1 METELFV
8 HFAEIAGVFVG
19 FGALIS
25 QRGARPSDPHDVV
38 YLRAVL
44 GLGVAVVIAAL
55 VPITLSRYGIP
66 ADVLWRS
73 CAVLSLVIWI
83 LFLISFGRSPDS
95 RAINRSPERVDR
107 LFPIVG
113 LPLHIAF
120 AGSLL
125 LIVIDVWPAIDEA
138 LYVTALTAAVIFA
151 GYTLL
156 ALVMSQKHEDALHPP
171 SSSLTMGESVDGPLA
186 P

>member
-25 QRGARPSDPHDVV
+25 QRSVRPSDPHDVV

-44 GLGVAVVIAAL
+44 ALGVLVVIAAL
-55 VPITLSRYGIP
+55 LPIAVSRYGVP
-66 ADVLWRS
+66 DDLVWRS
-73 CAVLSLVIWI
+73 CAIVALAVWI
-83 LFLISFGRSPDS
+83 LFLISFSRSTDS
-95 RAINRSPERVDR
+95 RAVNRSPERVDR

-113 LPLHIAF
+113 LPLHIVI

-125 LIVIDVWPAIDEA
+125 IIISGVWPGVEEA
-138 LYVTALTAAVIFA
+138 LYVTTLTAAVIFA

-156 ALVMSQKHEDALHPP
+156 ALVMSQKSEVDPGRA
-171 SSSLTMGESVDGPLA
+171 GE
-186 P
+186 

>member
-25 QRGARPSDPHDVV
+25 LRSERLTDLHDVI

-44 GLGVAVVIAAL
+44 GLGVWVVISAL
-55 VPITLSRYGIP
+55 IPIAVNRYGVHDR
-66 ADVLWRS
+66 ALWFS
-73 CAVLSLVIWI
+73 CGVFALTLWAVLL
-83 LFLISFGRSPDS
+83 LTTNLTADS
-95 RAINRSPERVDR
+95 RSFNRTAAERIDR
-107 LFPIVG
+107 YFPVVG
-113 LPLHIAF
+113 LPLHVII

-125 LIVIDVWPAIDEA
+125 LLIVNVWPGTDEA
-138 LYVTALTAAVIFA
+138 LYVSALTAAVVFA

-156 ALVMSQKHEDALHPP
+156 ALVMSQKHEPDRNAQ
-171 SSSLTMGESVDGPLA
+171 
-186 P
+186 